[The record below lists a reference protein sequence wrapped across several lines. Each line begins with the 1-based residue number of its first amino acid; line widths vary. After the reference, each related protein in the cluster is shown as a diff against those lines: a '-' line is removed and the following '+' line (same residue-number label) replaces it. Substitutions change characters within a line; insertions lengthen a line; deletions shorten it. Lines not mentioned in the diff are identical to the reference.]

1 MREVITCH
9 LGQAGCSV
17 GQKVWE
23 LFCVEHGI
31 EPDGTMPSDESVGS
45 MEDPF
50 NTFFHETPSGQ
61 HVPRTLFMDTDPSTK
76 HEILG
81 PRSKWRDLY
90 NPEQVM
96 GYKQDCR
103 SNFFEGRTQAIEYHI
118 VDEMMDR
125 LRKEA
130 DKCSN
135 LAGFFTFR
143 SFGGGT
149 GSGIGCELLEALRE
163 QFEKKVILEPV
174 LYPSAEYS
182 SSAVE
187 PYNCLFATAYSKAVC
202 DLSLMLDNQ
211 AAYKLCRDRLAVK
224 NPTFYHL
231 NRLISQVVSACTTSL
246 RFESMINASLLEIV
260 HNIVEASVDA
270 MQAINGLCHPKAS
283 YRAALRFLP
292 WIESGFKVGV
302 VGVPPTIPSG
312 GDGKPFMA
320 PSDRQGCLLAN
331 TTAVRTMFLRQY
343 KKFLQLFYHKSY
355 VWQFVDA
362 NGEMDMFYEA
372 KEIVRTIIDDHEA
385 LLQQCME
392 KESETNVLEMVGA
405 TTHPHDANAAAE
417 DNPTPLVDE
426 ENDQR
431 IAQQVIV
438 RVVFYGGS
446 SDDDL
451 VARYRRYTVLMSSAS
466 RSRSRSYSKSSD
478 RAERSRSK
486 TPTREEEDKAAE
498 RSASEHQE
506 DRAVEHSAS
515 EHQEPAPEEKSP
527 VKEREESEGR
537 RSGSEDSVRSS
548 RRGDSGDRREERSRS
563 RSPYSR
569 RRGSSRN
576 ERSRSRSEQGGS
588 RGRSE
593 SDSRRPAGRRE
604 RSRSRTPGGRG
615 GAREGSCSLLVRN
628 LPDDLNP
635 MRLRDAFERFGYVRD
650 VYIPLDY
657 YSKRPRG
664 FGFVEFDDPR
674 DADEARDSMDGQR
687 LGSNYVGVTCYVI
700 GPFEPTKADSL
711 GRIAGMGWDAGPC
724 NRADQVEAG
733 CRSTRKS
740 IASVELGWCVALM
753 VDQGPISYMAIP
765 KSVMASGYI
774 RRMFRAGT
782 NESRELIKQ
791 IEWTKY
797 LCGVR
802 GVVVNLRYLHG
813 IF

>member
-23 LFCVEHGI
+23 LFCIEHGI

-61 HVPRTLFMDTDPSTK
+61 HVPRTLFMDTDPSDITSSGTK

-81 PRSKWRDLY
+81 PRCKWRNLY

-211 AAYKLCRDRLAVK
+211 AAYKLCRDQLAVK

-246 RFESMINASLLEIV
+246 RFESMINASLLEII
-260 HNIVEASVDA
+260 HNIVPTPVYRYPIVALSPVRHASRHKHESFSTKDIVIDLFEPRSFLCDVGPTLRLNRYLSVCVLILAMMEGRVDA
-270 MQAINGLCHPKAS
+270 LQAINTLCNPKAS
-283 YRAALRFLP
+283 YRTALRFLP

-302 VGVPPTIPSG
+302 VGVPPSIPLTG
-312 GDGKPFMA
+312 NGEPFMA
-320 PSDRQGCLLAN
+320 RCDRQGCVLAN

-385 LLQQCME
+385 LLQQCMA
-392 KESETNVLEMVGA
+392 KESETNVLELVGSTA
-405 TTHPHDANAAAE
+405 HSHDANAT
-417 DNPTPLVDE
+417 DNHPPFTDE

-431 IAQQVIV
+431 VAQQ
-438 RVVFYGGS
+438 G
-446 SDDDL
+446 
-451 VARYRRYTVLMSSAS
+451 
-466 RSRSRSYSKSSD
+466 
-478 RAERSRSK
+478 
-486 TPTREEEDKAAE
+486 
-498 RSASEHQE
+498 
-506 DRAVEHSAS
+506 
-515 EHQEPAPEEKSP
+515 
-527 VKEREESEGR
+527 
-537 RSGSEDSVRSS
+537 
-548 RRGDSGDRREERSRS
+548 
-563 RSPYSR
+563 
-569 RRGSSRN
+569 
-576 ERSRSRSEQGGS
+576 
-588 RGRSE
+588 
-593 SDSRRPAGRRE
+593 
-604 RSRSRTPGGRG
+604 
-615 GAREGSCSLLVRN
+615 
-628 LPDDLNP
+628 
-635 MRLRDAFERFGYVRD
+635 
-650 VYIPLDY
+650 
-657 YSKRPRG
+657 
-664 FGFVEFDDPR
+664 
-674 DADEARDSMDGQR
+674 
-687 LGSNYVGVTCYVI
+687 
-700 GPFEPTKADSL
+700 
-711 GRIAGMGWDAGPC
+711 
-724 NRADQVEAG
+724 
-733 CRSTRKS
+733 
-740 IASVELGWCVALM
+740 
-753 VDQGPISYMAIP
+753 
-765 KSVMASGYI
+765 
-774 RRMFRAGT
+774 
-782 NESRELIKQ
+782 
-791 IEWTKY
+791 
-797 LCGVR
+797 
-802 GVVVNLRYLHG
+802 
-813 IF
+813 

>member
-211 AAYKLCRDRLAVK
+211 AAYKLCRDQLAVK

-260 HNIVEASVDA
+260 HNIVPTPVYRYPIVSLSPVRHASRHRHESFSTKDIVVDLFEPKSFLCDVGPTLRLNRYLSVCVLLRGTDPRHDGDPGTVGPPMQAVDA

-292 WIESGFKVGV
+292 WIG
-302 VGVPPTIPSG
+302 
-312 GDGKPFMA
+312 
-320 PSDRQGCLLAN
+320 
-331 TTAVRTMFLRQY
+331 
-343 KKFLQLFYHKSY
+343 
-355 VWQFVDA
+355 
-362 NGEMDMFYEA
+362 
-372 KEIVRTIIDDHEA
+372 
-385 LLQQCME
+385 
-392 KESETNVLEMVGA
+392 
-405 TTHPHDANAAAE
+405 
-417 DNPTPLVDE
+417 
-426 ENDQR
+426 
-431 IAQQVIV
+431 
-438 RVVFYGGS
+438 
-446 SDDDL
+446 
-451 VARYRRYTVLMSSAS
+451 
-466 RSRSRSYSKSSD
+466 
-478 RAERSRSK
+478 
-486 TPTREEEDKAAE
+486 
-498 RSASEHQE
+498 
-506 DRAVEHSAS
+506 
-515 EHQEPAPEEKSP
+515 
-527 VKEREESEGR
+527 
-537 RSGSEDSVRSS
+537 
-548 RRGDSGDRREERSRS
+548 EER
-563 RSPYSR
+563 PYAG
-569 RRGSSRN
+569 RGL
-576 ERSRSRSEQGGS
+576 S
-588 RGRSE
+588 RGY
-593 SDSRRPAGRRE
+593 AGRRI
-604 RSRSRTPGGRG
+604 SSMF
-615 GAREGSCSLLVRN
+615 ASS
-628 LPDDLNP
+628 
-635 MRLRDAFERFGYVRD
+635 
-650 VYIPLDY
+650 
-657 YSKRPRG
+657 
-664 FGFVEFDDPR
+664 
-674 DADEARDSMDGQR
+674 DS
-687 LGSNYVGVTCYVI
+687 S
-700 GPFEPTKADSL
+700 
-711 GRIAGMGWDAGPC
+711 
-724 NRADQVEAG
+724 
-733 CRSTRKS
+733 
-740 IASVELGWCVALM
+740 
-753 VDQGPISYMAIP
+753 
-765 KSVMASGYI
+765 
-774 RRMFRAGT
+774 
-782 NESRELIKQ
+782 
-791 IEWTKY
+791 
-797 LCGVR
+797 
-802 GVVVNLRYLHG
+802 
-813 IF
+813 